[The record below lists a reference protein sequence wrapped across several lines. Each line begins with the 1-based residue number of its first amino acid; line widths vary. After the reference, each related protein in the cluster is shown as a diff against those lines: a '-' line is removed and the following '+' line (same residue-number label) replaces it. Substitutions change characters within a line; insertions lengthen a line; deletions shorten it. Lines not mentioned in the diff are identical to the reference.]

1 MTQPCPSPRLS
12 CFAGNHPHG
21 QAQPHPNGAAREHC
35 MYALACLRTMRAVA
49 LAEEAAS
56 RRRARSPGG
65 GYARQGFTFM
75 TPQGQGDRGDTR
87 PFALDLRDDLVDVL
101 FEALTTSDGDF
112 QTRPSSSLPRCP
124 LTLSFSNICPDTQKA
139 DQAPADERHPMKKS
153 SQFSS
158 FGKVNGTEEEKKD
171 TPLDDPQ
178 AHLSQIVEAS
188 DDSKPIFKDTACL
201 SEYVRVSTQSESFML
216 GSTKE
221 ALILIQFCP
230 PRSLR

>member
-1 MTQPCPSPRLS
+1 
-12 CFAGNHPHG
+12 
-21 QAQPHPNGAAREHC
+21 

-75 TPQGQGDRGDTR
+75 TPQGQ
-87 PFALDLRDDLVDVL
+87 
-101 FEALTTSDGDF
+101 
-112 QTRPSSSLPRCP
+112 
-124 LTLSFSNICPDTQKA
+124 DTQKA

-201 SEYVRVSTQSESFML
+201 KPERIVLRIPPVSSGT
-216 GSTKE
+216 
-221 ALILIQFCP
+221 
-230 PRSLR
+230 SLERRF